1 MRNSFLLKD
10 TSVIEYRPVAIYY
23 GKNIDIKNE
32 LRMHRIVVTKG
43 NKEFEVLIDRGSEKY
58 EMGYRPL
65 SADIF
70 SVK

>member
-23 GKNIDIKNE
+23 GKNNDIKNE
-32 LRMHRIVVTKG
+32 LRLHGIVVAKG
-43 NKEFEVLIDRGSEKY
+43 IKEFEVLIDCGGENY

-65 SADIF
+65 SADSF
-70 SVK
+70 SVE